1 MMLHL
6 TYLCV
11 VSFVIYGA
19 FCNESCDLNSPFSI
33 LTCPN
38 GGGGILLQGGTVVNE
53 ASMEQAD
60 VWVCGEVVERVQKHM
75 KIPAGAEVIDVTN
88 KYVLPGG
95 IDPHT
100 HLDMPFMGTRTCDD
114 FYSGHKA
121 ALAGGTTMHIDFVL
135 PVNNSLLEGYE
146 AWRAK
151 SKRAAMDYAFHMAIT
166 TWNRSVEHE
175 MTLLTTKK
183 GINSFKFFMAYKGAL
198 MVNDEQLLEG
208 FRQVKKLGALAQV
221 HAENGDAVFLG
232 QEAVFKE
239 GITGPWGHALS

>member
-95 IDPHT
+95 NDAS
-100 HLDMPFMGTRTCDD
+100 DD
-114 FYSGHKA
+114 QEGHKLLQVFYGLQGRPDGERRTA
-121 ALAGGTTMHIDFVL
+121 VGGIS
-135 PVNNSLLEGYE
+135 PSEE
-146 AWRAK
+146 ARCPGP
-151 SKRAAMDYAFHMAIT
+151 SSR
-166 TWNRSVEHE
+166 RERGRRVSGPRGSV
-175 MTLLTTKK
+175 
-183 GINSFKFFMAYKGAL
+183 
-198 MVNDEQLLEG
+198 
-208 FRQVKKLGALAQV
+208 
-221 HAENGDAVFLG
+221 
-232 QEAVFKE
+232 
-239 GITGPWGHALS
+239 